1 MDLLS
6 TFSSSSS
13 SSSFSYDDDMM
24 NCNFSDEDDN
34 DDSLLELELLKR
46 AKKDKWVHQCLN
58 CLGHVKTL
66 EHENLF
72 ARNYHLSLQA
82 IMSLVDMFNLY
93 MAYDYAK
100 YRYINTQQPAQA
112 EFTIVIGLSW
122 HTGGSYPDLKNV
134 YSCSM
139 DTIYKH
145 RLLFIQ
151 AVSMCDLLEIRFPT
165 SAAEIC
171 SVHAGFCNISFN
183 KVITACVGAI
193 DGLLVVIKCPS
204 MKASDN
210 NPSSYYSGHYCC
222 HGLNVQAICD
232 SSCHFT
238 ILQLLLL
245 ESLQIKLLGS
255 NCLC

>member
-1 MDLLS
+1 M
-6 TFSSSSS
+6 
-13 SSSFSYDDDMM
+13 
-24 NCNFSDEDDN
+24 
-34 DDSLLELELLKR
+34 
-46 AKKDKWVHQCLN
+46 HQHLN
-58 CLGHVKTL
+58 WLDHVKKL

-72 ARNYHLSLQA
+72 ARTYRMSLQA
-82 IMSLVDMFNLY
+82 FMSLVDMLNQY
-93 MAYDYAK
+93 TSYDYSK
-100 YRYINTQQPAQA
+100 YGYTNTQQPAQA
-112 EFTIVIGLSW
+112 EITIVIGLCW
-122 HTGGSYPDLKNV
+122 LARGSYLDLKNV
-134 YSCSM
+134 SNCSV

-145 RLLFIQ
+145 RFLFIWG
-151 AVSMCDLLEIRFPT
+151 VNMCDLLKIKFPT
-165 SAAEIC
+165 SAAEIY
-171 SVHAGFCNISFN
+171 SVQAGFCSISSN
-183 KVITACVGAI
+183 RVMTGCVGAI
-193 DGLLVVIKCPS
+193 DDSLVEIKCPS